1 MPNIT
6 QKRQF
11 NRLNVVQSAMLV
23 SRIFGAIKG
32 EIRDF
37 SANGVLF
44 ALSNSPMAVNLPD
57 QPVAVSFKS
66 VSGQYRITGRIVR
79 VFERSIGIAIDDFP
93 DSAYHALVSLAQQPF
108 NPVPAQPDTYGK
120 IKTKAVDTGCLTL
133 YREFIDRVISHFYG
147 NLEIKLAA
155 LELKETYTSH
165 RWALRHAAPM
175 LIARRKEIEAALLV
189 DPVVGQKTPYREKEA
204 KPALELVDTKE
215 FDDWLAV
222 SQLIH
227 KLNTDY
233 AAEIAQFESR
243 YAKLLSST
251 RESDLRSFSPQ
262 RIFWALHESLGK
274 FITDNELKAQLYK
287 LFFESVSE
295 YFASFYVDLNQAV
308 AFVALPQADLVK
320 RRSGPDA
327 KPVSEPISA
336 FSLPFAEPASSGPA
350 AVENN
355 RVLTFPANNRSLSIS
370 DYLAGANTVSGT
382 SKPSSD
388 STGFPLDSISFDYGL
403 NQLLWRFNYFL
414 KNPEAAANSRAL
426 SDVVVGWSDRKATDN
441 DAATM
446 PAVYELPGQAA
457 PRMRFIAPSVPYIS
471 SDAVYHIEPEQLAP
485 ILSVVDR
492 IRQNRSGR
500 DFDSHAIPIKT
511 QLRDTLTQLKAAPG
525 VLDPFV
531 ETIGGFEEGLNSGTM
546 GKSQDSAIIVLL
558 KKMELPLIKLA
569 LTDKHFAQGK
579 SHPALQT
586 VNLIERFH
594 AATDDAGFF
603 FDQRL
608 HRLLDLLITQ
618 IVDQFESN
626 KAVFEE
632 INNVLVT
639 LLLPIEDARK
649 NKIGQIQLAFS
660 QRVKNHPDNPAVEI
674 DPGQSADE
682 AIIAIMDLMTPGDW
696 ASVAIAEAHVAFQLV
711 CHNALSGRYLF
722 VNRSATTVLEYTRQ
736 ELYDVLS
743 RNGMYSLP
751 EYDLPFMERSA
762 YKGLLNVYEQVC
774 QQATHDPVSGLI
786 NRKALMAHLETIFG
800 QELAQRKGIFVCMMM
815 LDRNNL
821 LCQNVDSAEAESSFA
836 AFIGEVARYIRPEDV
851 FARLSETIF
860 SIVLHDSNTERAI
873 SGMKTLITQIER
885 QRIRFQDKYFAIG
898 ANIGISELTD
908 FIDTPQKLLKTAGAA
923 CISAKKQGINWVELY
938 TPHNKQIERE
948 QSMFEWAGAIDQML
962 ADKLLY
968 LRCQKIQPMNRH
980 GNLLPHYEIL
990 LGLPDDFDI
999 TIQGFV
1005 LAAEKWNRSA
1015 DIDMWVLQRSF
1026 VWLRTQESKLSAI
1039 GGVSINLSGQSLNN
1053 QRIWAIIKENLQAE
1067 PELAKKIIF
1076 EITETAV
1083 IQNLETAQRF
1093 IETTRSY
1100 GCRFS
1105 LDDFGSGYNSFAYLR
1120 TLSLDFLKID
1130 GAFVRDMVTSST
1142 DFAMVKCMHDIAH
1155 ALGLKTVAEYV
1166 ENDDI
1171 LDRLL
1176 ELGVDYAQGYAVE
1189 TSKPITELML

>member
-1 MPNIT
+1 MPNII

-93 DSAYHALVSLAQQPF
+93 DPAYHALVSLAQQPF
-108 NPVPAQPDTYGK
+108 NPAPAQPDTYGK
-120 IKTKAVDTGCLTL
+120 IKTMGVDTGCMTL
-133 YREFIDRVISHFYG
+133 YREFIDRVIGHFYG

-155 LELKETYTSH
+155 LELKETSTSQ
-165 RWALRHAAPM
+165 RWALRQAAPM
-175 LIARRKEIEAALLV
+175 LIARRKEIEEALLA
-189 DPVVGQKTPYREKEA
+189 DPVAGQKTPYREKEV

-243 YAKLLSST
+243 YDKLFSAT
-251 RESDLRSFSPQ
+251 RESGLRPFNPQ

-320 RRSGPDA
+320 RRSSPDA
-327 KPVSEPISA
+327 KPVSEPLSA
-336 FSLPFAEPASSGPA
+336 LPLAEPVSSAPA
-350 AVENN
+350 AAENN
-355 RVLTFPANNRSLSIS
+355 RVLIFPANNRSLSIS
-370 DYLAGANTVSGT
+370 DYLAGATPVSGT
-382 SKPSSD
+382 ARSSSD
-388 STGFPLDSISFDYGL
+388 STGFPLDSISLDYGL

-426 SDVVVGWSDRKATDN
+426 SDVVVGWSDPKATDN
-441 DAATM
+441 DAAAM
-446 PAVYELPGQAA
+446 PAVYELPGRAVS
-457 PRMRFIAPSVPYIS
+457 RIRFIAPSVPHIS
-471 SDAVYHIEPEQLAP
+471 SDPVYPVAPEQLAP
-485 ILSVVDR
+485 ILSAVDR

-511 QLRDTLTQLKAAPG
+511 QLRDTLAQLKAAQG
-525 VLDPFV
+525 ILDPFV
-531 ETIGGFEEGLNSGTM
+531 ETIGGFEEGLNSRAM

-569 LTDKHFAQGK
+569 LTDKHFVQGK
-579 SHPALQT
+579 SHPVLQT

-594 AATDDAGFF
+594 AATDDAGVF

-608 HRLLDLLITQ
+608 HRLLDLLITR

-632 INNVLVT
+632 INNVLVS
-639 LLLPIEDARK
+639 LLRPIEDARK

-660 QRVKNHPDNPAVEI
+660 QREKNHPDDHAVKI
-674 DPGQSADE
+674 DPGQPADD
-682 AIIAIMDLMTPGDW
+682 AIIALMEVLTPGDW
-696 ASVAIAEAHVAFQLV
+696 VSVAIAEAHVAFQLV
-711 CHNALSGRYLF
+711 CHNATSGRYLF
-722 VNRSATTVLEYTRQ
+722 VNRSATTVLEYAWQ

-743 RNGMYSLP
+743 RNGMNSLP

-800 QELAQRKGIFVCMMM
+800 QELAQRKGIFVCMMI

-821 LCQNVDSAEAESSFA
+821 LCQNIDSSEAESSFA

-860 SIVLHDSNTERAI
+860 TIVLHDSNTQRAI
-873 SGMKTLITQIER
+873 AGMKTLITQIER

-968 LRCQKIQPMNRH
+968 LRCQKIQPMNSR

-990 LGLPDDFDI
+990 LGLPDGFDI

-1026 VWLRTQESKLSAI
+1026 VWLRGQESKLSAI

-1130 GAFVRDMVTSST
+1130 GAFVRDMVTSPT

-1189 TSKPITELML
+1189 TSKPITELIL

>member
-1 MPNIT
+1 
-6 QKRQF
+6 
-11 NRLNVVQSAMLV
+11 
-23 SRIFGAIKG
+23 
-32 EIRDF
+32 
-37 SANGVLF
+37 
-44 ALSNSPMAVNLPD
+44 
-57 QPVAVSFKS
+57 
-66 VSGQYRITGRIVR
+66 
-79 VFERSIGIAIDDFP
+79 
-93 DSAYHALVSLAQQPF
+93 
-108 NPVPAQPDTYGK
+108 
-120 IKTKAVDTGCLTL
+120 
-133 YREFIDRVISHFYG
+133 
-147 NLEIKLAA
+147 
-155 LELKETYTSH
+155 
-165 RWALRHAAPM
+165 
-175 LIARRKEIEAALLV
+175 
-189 DPVVGQKTPYREKEA
+189 

-243 YAKLLSST
+243 YARLLSAT
-251 RESDLRSFSPQ
+251 RESGLHSFSPQ
-262 RIFWALHESLGK
+262 RIFWALHEALGK
-274 FITDNELKAQLYK
+274 FIADNELKAHLYK

-295 YFASFYVDLNQAV
+295 YFASFYVELNQAV
-308 AFVALPQADLVK
+308 AFVALPQAGGVPHSSPEAK
-320 RRSGPDA
+320 SVSGPLA
-327 KPVSEPISA
+327 APSR
-336 FSLPFAEPASSGPA
+336 LFAERPDSSGRTA
-350 AVENN
+350 AVGKN
-355 RVLTFPANNRSLSIS
+355 RLLTFPANHRSFSIS
-370 DYLAGANTVSGT
+370 DYLAGANPVSDGAR
-382 SKPSSD
+382 PSNS
-388 STGFPLDSISFDYGL
+388 SSGFPPGSVSFDYGL

-414 KNPEAAANSRAL
+414 KNPEAAANPRAL
-426 SDVVVGWSDRKATDN
+426 SDVVAGWSDRKSTDN
-441 DAATM
+441 PATM
-446 PAVYELPGQAA
+446 PAVYELPGRAA
-457 PRMRFIAPSVPYIS
+457 PRMRFIAPSVPRIS
-471 SDAVYHIEPEQLAP
+471 SVTVYPITPEQLAP
-485 ILSVVDR
+485 ILSVVDS
-492 IRQNRSGR
+492 IRKNRSGLHSG
-500 DFDSHAIPIKT
+500 DGAIPIKT
-511 QLRDTLTQLKAAPG
+511 QLRDTLAQLKTAPSL
-525 VLDPFV
+525 LDPFV
-531 ETIGGFEEGLNSGTM
+531 ETIGGFEEGLNSRTM
-546 GKSQDSAIIVLL
+546 GKSQDSAIMVLL

-569 LTDKHFAQGK
+569 LTDAHFVQEK
-579 SHPALQT
+579 NHPVLQT

-594 AATDDAGFF
+594 AATDDAGVF

-632 INNVLVT
+632 INHVLVT

-649 NKIGQIQLAFS
+649 DRIAQIQAAFS
-660 QRVKNHPDNPAVEI
+660 KREENPA
-674 DPGQSADE
+674 DPVVALDAGPPADD
-682 AIIAIMDLMTPGDW
+682 AIIAIMDVLTPGDW
-696 ASVAIAEAHVAFQLV
+696 VSVAIGEAHVAFQLV
-711 CHNALSGRYLF
+711 CHNATSGRYLF

-743 RNGMYSLP
+743 RNGMNSLP

-762 YKGLLNVYEQVC
+762 YKELLAVYEQVC

-786 NRKALMAHLETIFG
+786 NRKALMAHLEAIFG
-800 QELAQRKGIFVCMMM
+800 QEPAQRNGVFVCMMM

-836 AFIGEVARYIRPEDV
+836 AFIGEVARFIRPEDV
-851 FARLSETIF
+851 FSRLSETIF
-860 SIVLHDSNTERAI
+860 AVVLHESNTDRAI
-873 SGMKTLITQIER
+873 AGMKTLIAQIER

-908 FIDTPQKLLKTAGAA
+908 FVDTPQKLLKTAGAA
-923 CISAKKQGINWVELY
+923 CISAKRQGINWVELY

-968 LRCQKIQPMNRH
+968 LRCQKIQPMNRY
-980 GNLLPHYEIL
+980 GSLLPHYEIL

-1026 VWLRTQESKLSAI
+1026 AWLRAQASKLSAI

-1053 QRIWAIIKENLQAE
+1053 QRIWAIIKENLQTE
-1067 PELAKKIIF
+1067 PELAQKIIF

-1130 GAFVRDMVTSST
+1130 GAFVRDMVKSST

-1171 LDRLL
+1171 LDKLL